1 MKSQGELTEQVF
13 AEASEIP
20 DGEARK
26 RFLDEACA
34 DQPQLREDVES
45 LLAALD
51 GADSFMEKP
60 HEPIT
65 HHPLKP
71 GGSPRV
77 FGEYELLEEIAR
89 GGMGVVYKARQT
101 RLNRMV
107 AIKMILTGR
116 LASDSEVRRFH
127 SEAEAAGSLNHPNI
141 VSIYEVGE
149 QEGYHYYSMPLLEG
163 MSLSQWVESG
173 QWEPGDGTE
182 AAMIVA
188 KLAEAVEHAHRQ
200 GILHRDLKPGNI
212 LLDGQ
217 GEPHILDFG
226 LAKRIFGESNLT
238 LSGDVL
244 GTPSFMAPEQ
254 AAGKGKATTEA
265 ADIYNLGAI
274 LYYLLTGKPPFVADS
289 ALDAM
294 LLVLEGEAVLP
305 RSVNPRISSDLER
318 ICLCC
323 LSKSPEDRYPSA
335 QELSDDLQRFLKNE
349 PLAQQSKAMGRR
361 LSAWAK
367 HQPALVSRLAGISI
381 CAIISETAYRLNIS
395 NMHPIAQFH
404 EVAVNVQHY
413 RIIAVLAIWA
423 LISWIC
429 QWALLRERW
438 PETTRYVW
446 AGVDAATLTAILF
459 IDQAVQSPLIAF
471 YPVWVAG
478 SALWMRVPLVLFTL
492 GMALA
497 GYVFLL
503 VDAIHHRAVWLFPFH
518 WHGVI
523 LALLVLTGVIAAYLV
538 HRVRVLSRFYDK
550 RAQA

>member
-1 MKSQGELTEQVF
+1 MKSQGDITEQLF
-13 AEASEIP
+13 AEAMEIE
-20 DGEARK
+20 DAEARA
-26 RFLDEACA
+26 RFLDEACKG
-34 DQPQLREDVES
+34 DSRLRQEVES
-45 LLAALD
+45 LLSALD
-51 GADSFMEKP
+51 EADEFMEKP
-60 HEPIT
+60 PEPIT
-65 HHPLKP
+65 HHPVKS
-71 GGSPRV
+71 GSGPQV

-107 AIKMILTGR
+107 AIKMILTGK
-116 LASDSEVRRFH
+116 LASDSEVKRFH
-127 SEAEAAGSLNHPNI
+127 SEAEAAGSLSHPNI

-149 QEGYHYYSMPLLEG
+149 QDGHHYYSMPLMEG

-182 AAMIVA
+182 AAMVVS
-188 KLAEAVEHAHRQ
+188 KLAEAVEHAHQ
-200 GILHRDLKPGNI
+200 KGILHRDLKPGNI
-212 LLDGQ
+212 LLDGE

-244 GTPSFMAPEQ
+244 GTPSFMAPEH
-254 AAGKGKATTEA
+254 AAGKGKTSTTA

-274 LYYLLTGKPPFVADS
+274 LYYLLTARPPFVADS

-305 RSVNPRISSDLER
+305 RSVNPRIAPDLER
-318 ICLCC
+318 ICLRC
-323 LSKSPEDRYPSA
+323 LAKSPEDRYPSA
-335 QELSDDLQRFLKNE
+335 QELSDDLQRFLNDE
-349 PLAQQSKAMGRR
+349 PLAQQPKAVGRR
-361 LSAWAK
+361 LQAWAK
-367 HQPALVSRLAGISI
+367 HQPALVSRLLGISI

-404 EVAVNVQHY
+404 EVPVHTQHY
-413 RIIAVLAIWA
+413 GIIQVLVIWA
-423 LISWIC
+423 LLSWIC
-429 QWALLRERW
+429 QWALTRERW
-438 PETTRYVW
+438 PETTRFVW
-446 AGVDAATLTAILF
+446 AGVDAASFTAILF
-459 IDQAVQSPLIAF
+459 IDQAVQSPLIAL

-503 VDAIHHRAVWLFPFH
+503 ADAIHNDIVWLFPFH
-518 WHGVI
+518 WHGII
-523 LALLVLTGVIAAYLV
+523 LALLVLTGIISSYLV
-538 HRVRVLSRFYDK
+538 HRVRVLSRFYERNPK
-550 RAQA
+550 G